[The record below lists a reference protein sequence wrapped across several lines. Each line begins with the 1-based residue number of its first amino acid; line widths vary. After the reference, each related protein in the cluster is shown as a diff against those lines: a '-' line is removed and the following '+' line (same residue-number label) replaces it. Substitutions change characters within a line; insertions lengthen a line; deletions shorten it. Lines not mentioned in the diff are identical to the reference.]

1 MLGGRMRIST
11 IEELDRWL
19 DENCWFED
27 GHVLSL
33 WPEPSVAGNR
43 LPSSVNLQLAYQIAG
58 GWEAGGSRVLRVF
71 GLEAIGVREWSL
83 NTFDSY
89 EPDHCMEGIDR
100 IDTEEGLG
108 LILDV
113 PGRLSLKCSELL
125 IESQFELNE
134 QIKPS
139 LSDHEFSAAVTG
151 QNLPSPGE
159 WIERLRRLGLQAVW
173 RRYGGQA
180 EPTSQ
185 VPSDYT
191 GWLLQTQERIA
202 EHPAGLF
209 FSHCG
214 PNKNGDLVVHIQSCY
229 DNHSDALWVACGR
242 VVGSLAGSVV
252 RCGNCRLT
260 GKQWLEYLD
269 GGGTAY
275 VDRLFLRDGGH
286 RS

>member
-89 EPDHCMEGIDR
+89 EPDHCMDGIDR

-113 PGRLSLKCSELL
+113 PGRLSLMCSELL

-139 LSDHEFSAAVTG
+139 ISDHEFSAT
-151 QNLPSPGE
+151 
-159 WIERLRRLGLQAVW
+159 
-173 RRYGGQA
+173 
-180 EPTSQ
+180 
-185 VPSDYT
+185 
-191 GWLLQTQERIA
+191 
-202 EHPAGLF
+202 
-209 FSHCG
+209 
-214 PNKNGDLVVHIQSCY
+214 IQMPF
-229 DNHSDALWVACGR
+229 
-242 VVGSLAGSVV
+242 GSLAAESSV
-252 RCGNCRLT
+252 R
-260 GKQWLEYLD
+260 WL
-269 GGGTAY
+269 A
-275 VDRLFLRDGGH
+275 V
-286 RS
+286 